1 MATSRNTQFAV
12 AVHVLTYLAGAGQGR
27 SASSDELSESTNVNP
42 VYVRRVLSPLREAGL
57 VHSRPGKNGGW
68 ELAKDAGDITLAQVW
83 RLLQGTDPLLG
94 LHGPNP
100 ACAIGRSV
108 QNSLT
113 ALDHAVS
120 RAVDDEL
127 ERFTVRDI
135 LMQSLP
141 TRKR

>member
-27 SASSDELSESTNVNP
+27 IASSDELSQSTNVNP
-42 VYVRRVLSPLREAGL
+42 VYVRRVLGPLREAGL
-57 VHSRPGKNGGW
+57 VHSRPGKHGGW
-68 ELAKDAGDITLAQVW
+68 ELTKDAGEITLADVW
-83 RLLQGTDPLLG
+83 RLLQGADPILG

-100 ACAIGRSV
+100 ACEVGRSV

-113 ALDHAVS
+113 ALDHEVT
-120 RAVDDEL
+120 RAVEDEL

-135 LMQSLP
+135 LEQRVPS
-141 TRKR
+141 K